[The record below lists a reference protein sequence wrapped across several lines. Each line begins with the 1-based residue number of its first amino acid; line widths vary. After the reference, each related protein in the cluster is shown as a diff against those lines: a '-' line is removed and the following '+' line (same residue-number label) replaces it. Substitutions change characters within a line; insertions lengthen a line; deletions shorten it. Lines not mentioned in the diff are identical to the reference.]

1 MKTHDD
7 IESHKT
13 EQDIRDSIIKIIK
26 KRESNVMT
34 GEVESYG
41 SDLLGVLMQAYH
53 NVDETLK
60 ISLDDL
66 IDECKTFYIAGHET
80 TASLLTWTVLLLA
93 IHNDWQDKA
102 RNEVLQLFGQQSP
115 NADNISRLKI
125 VSKP

>member
-7 IESHKT
+7 IESDKT
-13 EQDIRDSIIKIIK
+13 EQDKRDSIIKIIK

-41 SDLLGVLMQAYH
+41 NDRLGVLMQAYH

-80 TASLLTWTVLLLA
+80 TASLLTWTVLLMA